1 MGFKTQSIFTKTFTD
16 TTFNITEILNLT
28 IVSINLISGV
38 ATILGTNELPS
49 LTPSTASMQVGQPIL
64 LQADNGYLL
73 DGITIDSTA
82 GGVFEVIAK

>member
-1 MGFKTQSIFTKTFTD
+1 
-16 TTFNITEILNLT
+16 
-28 IVSINLISGV
+28 
-38 ATILGTNELPS
+38 
-49 LTPSTASMQVGQPIL
+49 MQVGQPIL